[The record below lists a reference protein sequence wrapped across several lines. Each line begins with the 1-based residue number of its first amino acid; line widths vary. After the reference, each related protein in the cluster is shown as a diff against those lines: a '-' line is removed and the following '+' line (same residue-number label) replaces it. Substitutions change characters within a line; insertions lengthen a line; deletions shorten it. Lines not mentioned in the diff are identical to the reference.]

1 MITYS
6 IYYGFFWWKKIY
18 KYFIGYNDEDDYKI
32 KTLCMML
39 PKTKKV
45 VLVKQ
50 NGSIF
55 CLKMLLCW
63 KSFLIFELT
72 SVILKSNLKTR
83 IRSYGDE
90 AIGFQ
95 SKKMP
100 EAGSNYIFW
109 PVTLIDSVFE
119 KEKNYYLHVF
129 LKECEYNE
137 KDDWIYYW
145 WLKMFFWWFWPVGWR
160 RNKN

>member
-1 MITYS
+1 
-6 IYYGFFWWKKIY
+6 
-18 KYFIGYNDEDDYKI
+18 
-32 KTLCMML
+32 MML

-45 VLVKQ
+45 VLMKQ

-72 SVILKSNLKTR
+72 SVIILKSNLKIR

-90 AIGFQ
+90 AICFQ

-109 PVTLIDSVFE
+109 PVRLIDSVFE

-145 WLKMFFWWFWPVGWR
+145 WLKMFFWWFWPIGWR